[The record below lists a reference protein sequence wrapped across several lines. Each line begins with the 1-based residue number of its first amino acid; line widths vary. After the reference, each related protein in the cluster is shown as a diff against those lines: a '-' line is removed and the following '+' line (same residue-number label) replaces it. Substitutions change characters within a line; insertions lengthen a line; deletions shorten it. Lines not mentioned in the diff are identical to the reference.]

1 MIALGAVL
9 SILPKDRALKVAPRA
24 IKAEMNLV
32 FAAYVAAE
40 AERAHEDALAQLS
53 REVP

>member
-32 FAAYVAAE
+32 FAAYMA
-40 AERAHEDALAQLS
+40 DALAQLS